1 MLGTWRG
8 EEDLAID
15 LLSYLWK
22 TSNTETRIK
31 FGVILPLSK
40 ELFLYL
46 VI

>member
-1 MLGTWRG
+1 MLGTGRE
-8 EEDLAID
+8 EEDLAIN
-15 LLSYLWK
+15 LLSYLEK

-31 FGVILPLSK
+31 FSVFLPLSK